1 MKQKVLA
8 LIMSCLMLL
17 SVVVSA
23 ASYSDVPET
32 HDRYEAIDMLSSMD
46 IITGYPD
53 GTFQP
58 DKEVTRAEMAAL
70 ITRMFKLTNS
80 AVTEKPFSDV
90 EVDYWA
96 VSNIVAAKNMN
107 IINGFPDGTF
117 QPQANVTYEQAVKMI
132 VCALNYGIAA
142 EAAGGYPSGYLNVAS
157 SLQLLNGAAYGN
169 AQPAPRGIIAQ
180 LLFNSLRVDMLVP
193 QVNSN
198 GEVVYVKPEG
208 GNSVLEQFQKTTT
221 LHNVQVV
228 RTPRVNLEPN
238 TTAIQSVNSDALYIK
253 DGNDKYIKVKV
264 GSFTDAFNF
273 IGQQVDISYTFDTVT
288 GDNNLS
294 SIKLNTSTRAHENI
308 KLSSVVSLSDKELTY
323 YVDQAADRTNT
334 ISFSGDKTVL
344 YNERLYRPASGTDYV
359 AAGLHAINEDL
370 FNVTNDTYA
379 EGVISVYVGTDTL
392 IKAKSYKT
400 YVVDSVNAKEE
411 VIKVKGGVSGGKNK
425 DNISITV
432 RFSDTY
438 SNETILKRGTF
449 DFKTGAAASSANKLS
464 TLSSISKGNLVSVAY
479 NDTDPSS
486 RYYEVLASNKT
497 VRGTVTEMNTDDET
511 GRPTITVGSN
521 GPLVLAKELKRYE
534 MEGTVQV
541 DANAIFYLDVFGRV
555 GYIGTMTFGD
565 VQIGIPISVTG
576 SKEGS
581 FGYKSSIQMYNVD
594 TGAINSYKV
603 RDEETTS
610 EEYDYRVDRLFD
622 EEGKLRTSTLFVYS
636 LKSNEI
642 EDIEEVGPG
651 GADDENT
658 YVDAFTVA
666 DKEVDDIKLSSNTI
680 SFDGSKKIT
689 KNTATKI
696 ILIGS
701 ADEKGVTPK
710 TTTMANGS
718 KYTGKVYQLNNKTT
732 SGYKKQYV
740 IIRPLDGLSKD
751 APTYIVDR
759 RVSETAAGVTY
770 EVYSFTG
777 TSKSGN
783 STAKTT
789 ILLSSS
795 AATKLNL
802 QKGDVITY
810 KETPNTDGVD
820 IGDKLNNVYIV
831 ARASQIADGNYPAA
845 AFMTKGDNV
854 ANTSGAYNNGY
865 RMWGIVGSES
875 ELTAS
880 VGKNTHA
887 YFMGAPLDLAYEE
900 DDEGKV
906 TGITLDIAKNSD
918 GIGVLP
924 EDSEVADLEKA
935 FIDPEEGEEPV
946 ILDEDNYYHF
956 DINSLANIY
965 VYDAN
970 EALDDNMLQQIKGK
984 DEVLEYLKNLQTIR
998 NNVDN
1003 GADKQLDTVFVKA
1016 NLNTTNTLYNLFIIK
1031 DAR

>member
-1 MKQKVLA
+1 MKTKVLA

-157 SLQLLNGAAYGN
+157 GLQLLNGAAYGN

-180 LLFNSLRVDMLVP
+180 LLYNSLRVDMLVP

-208 GNSVLEQFQKTTT
+208 GNSVMEQFQKTTT

-253 DGNDKYIKVKV
+253 DGNDKYIKVKI

-323 YVDQAADRTNT
+323 YVDRDADRTNT
-334 ISFSGDKTVL
+334 IAFSGNKTVL

-359 AAGLHAINEDL
+359 TAGLDAIKEDL

-400 YVVDSVNAKEE
+400 YVVDSVKAKEE
-411 VIKVKGGVSGGKNK
+411 AIIVKGGVSGGKNK

-432 RFSDTY
+432 RFNDTY
-438 SNETILKRGTF
+438 NNETILKRGTF
-449 DFKTGAAASSANKLS
+449 DFKTGAAASNASKLS
-464 TLSSISKGNLVSVAY
+464 SLTSISKGNLVSIAY
-479 NDTDPSS
+479 NDTDSS
-486 RYYEVLASNKT
+486 NRYYEVLASNKT

-521 GPLVLAKELKRYE
+521 GPIVMSKELKRYE
-534 MEGTVQV
+534 MENTVQV
-541 DANAIFYLDVFGRV
+541 DANATFYLDAFGRV

-581 FGYKSSIQMYNVD
+581 FGYTSLVQMYNVD

-610 EEYDYRVDRLFD
+610 DAKDPRVDILFD
-622 EEGKLRTSTLFVYS
+622 DEGKLRTSTLFVYS
-636 LKSNEI
+636 LKSSEI
-642 EDIEEVGPG
+642 EEIEEITSG
-651 GADDENT
+651 DDENT
-658 YVDAFTVA
+658 YVAAYTAADA
-666 DKEVDDIKLSSNTI
+666 EVSDIKLSSNTI
-680 SFDGSKKIT
+680 YFAGDKKIT

-710 TTTMANGS
+710 TTTMASGS

-732 SGYKKQYV
+732 NGYKKQYV
-740 IIRPLDGLSKD
+740 IIRPLEGLAKD
-751 APTYIVDR
+751 SPTYIVDR
-759 RVSETAAGVTY
+759 RVSETTAGVTY

-795 AATKLNL
+795 AATRLNL

-810 KETPNTDGVD
+810 KQTPNTDDVD
-820 IGDKLNNVYIV
+820 IGDKLSSVYIV

-845 AFMTKGDNV
+845 AFMTKGDN
-854 ANTSGAYNNGY
+854 AAETSGSYNNGY
-865 RMWGIVGSES
+865 RIWGIVGSES
-875 ELTAS
+875 ELTDS
-880 VGKNTHA
+880 VGKNTNA
-887 YFMGAPLDLAYEE
+887 YFMGVPLDLAYEE
-900 DDEGKV
+900 DEEGKIS
-906 TGITLDIAKNSD
+906 GITLDIAKNSD
-918 GIGVLP
+918 GIGVMP
-924 EDSEVADLEKA
+924 EDAEVAVLEAAVKA
-935 FIDPEEGEEPV
+935 DGGIDEA
-946 ILDEDNYYHF
+946 DYYHF

-970 EALDDNMLQQIKGK
+970 ETLDDNMLQQIKGK

-1003 GADKQLDTVFVKA
+1003 GSNKQLDTVFVKA
-1016 NLNTTNTLYNLFIIK
+1016 NLNSTNTLYNLFIIK